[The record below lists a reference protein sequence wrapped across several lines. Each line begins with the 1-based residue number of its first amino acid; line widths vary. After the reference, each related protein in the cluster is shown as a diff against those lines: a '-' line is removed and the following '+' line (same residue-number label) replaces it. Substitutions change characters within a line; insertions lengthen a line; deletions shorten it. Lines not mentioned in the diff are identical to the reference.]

1 MTLLFFP
8 LARVARFLLPRQLR
22 CGLSGLPRGLV
33 AVARAA
39 HRAQPSDP
47 PSRATELA
55 QSGVRTLAVSRP
67 RAARSCSTS
76 VSTRGSGRSV
86 PARVGA
92 IAPIARG
99 ADFTSTPR
107 FPVHLHPLDALA
119 RVLAPSA
126 EPPSRPAAAKAGR
139 SCIHLRRDDEGSAI
153 AHWVG
158 GGDSARRVAKPS
170 RRSERGPRRAGR
182 GGETAQRLRAD
193 AAGTRA
199 GQRCR
204 VARAAVASEANAR
217 SHPPGKQEKARQLE
231 EYEATPG
238 LILACVWRRLT
249 AEAAAGKRSQRP
261 HRTEC
266 GEDGE
271 RHVVARQE
279 QRRARGGDGWAT
291 HEMSKDQRHE
301 SHGERLP
308 D

>member
-22 CGLSGLPRGLV
+22 CGLSGLPRGLGVGFSSALRIAFFFCPGVASHFFLPRGLV

-199 GQRCR
+199 GQHCR

-217 SHPPGKQEKARQLE
+217 SHPPGKQ
-231 EYEATPG
+231 
-238 LILACVWRRLT
+238 
-249 AEAAAGKRSQRP
+249 
-261 HRTEC
+261 
-266 GEDGE
+266 
-271 RHVVARQE
+271 
-279 QRRARGGDGWAT
+279 
-291 HEMSKDQRHE
+291 
-301 SHGERLP
+301 
-308 D
+308 